1 MTRETNRRNSI
12 YTQLLRLLLVASF
25 SALIVFFLLDFAG
38 KYFIRNNFEETDYI
52 EKKNQDYV
60 EKLQEFIKEEKLTIK
75 DTDKLASWVKSQKLI
90 FIQVYKDE
98 IQVFNSEYPTQDV
111 WEEEIAAGNYA
122 WESFYMVDFADGP
135 AEVVITG
142 AYTYQ
147 LYNYTMIGELIVSFL
162 FFLSFVL
169 LGIRR
174 KMDYIRKLSDEIE
187 ILEGGSLDYKITVKG
202 KDEIAALAEG
212 LDSMRLSFGRLI
224 RQEAE
229 MVRENQRIVT
239 EMSHDLRTPITSI
252 MLYTEILKKNK
263 NVNSEQVKEYLDKVD
278 EKAYRMK
285 QLADHLIEYSLLA
298 GEKEIELEEPEQ
310 FEVLFY
316 DLFSEICSYLE
327 QKGFQVV
334 VQVEWFESFHRVSTA
349 YIVRILDNI
358 TSNIVKYADPL
369 EPVKII
375 SLEEGKMVGFRFENT
390 IRPMDEKEESTGI
403 GIQNIKN
410 MIKKMGGN
418 CTVEEEGNRFCLI
431 LMFPKSDE
439 QHPGE

>member
-25 SALIVFFLLDFAG
+25 SALVVFLLLDFAT

-60 EKLQEFIKEEKLTIK
+60 EKLQEFIKEEELETT
-75 DTDKLASWVKSQKLI
+75 DTDKINLWVKSQKLI
-90 FIQVYKDE
+90 FVQIYKDD
-98 IQVFNSEYPTQDV
+98 ILVFNSEYPTQDV
-111 WEEEIAAGNYA
+111 LEEEIAAGNYS
-122 WESFYMVDFADGP
+122 WESYYMVEFADGS
-135 AEVVITG
+135 ADVIITG

-147 LYNYTMIGELIVSFL
+147 LYSYSMIAEMIVSFL
-162 FFLSFVL
+162 FFLAFVL

-202 KDEIAALAEG
+202 KDEISALAEG

-252 MLYTEILKKNK
+252 MLYTEILKKEKNK
-263 NVNSEQVKEYLDKVD
+263 NSEQVREYLDKID

-285 QLADHLIEYSLLA
+285 QLADHLIEYSLIA

-310 FEVLFY
+310 FEILFY

-327 QKGFQVV
+327 QKGFQVLIH
-334 VQVEWFESFHRVSTA
+334 VQWFDSCHRVFTD
-349 YIVRILDNI
+349 YIIRIMENV
-358 TSNIVKYADPL
+358 TSNIVKYADPSV
-369 EPVKII
+369 PVEIF
-375 SLEEGKMVGFRFENT
+375 SEEEGNMTGFRFENA
-390 IRPMDEKEESTGI
+390 IRLLNDKEESTGI

-410 MIKKMGGN
+410 MMKKMKGN
-418 CTVEEEGNRFCLI
+418 CIVEEDGKKFCLI
-431 LMFPKSDE
+431 LMFPKSDK
-439 QHPGE
+439 QTSGE

>member
-12 YTQLLRLLLVASF
+12 YTQLLRLLLAASF
-25 SALIVFFLLDFAG
+25 AALVVFFVLDFAA

-75 DTDKLASWVKSQKLI
+75 DTDKLTSWVKSQKLI
-90 FIQVYKDE
+90 FVQIYKDE

-111 WEEEIAAGNYA
+111 WEAEISAGNYS
-122 WESFYMVDFADGP
+122 WESYYMVDFADGP
-135 AEVVITG
+135 ADVIITG

-147 LYNYTMIGELIVSFL
+147 LYNYTMIGELVVSFFL
-162 FFLSFVL
+162 FLSFVL

-224 RQEAE
+224 RQEAD

-263 NVNSEQVKEYLDKVD
+263 NTNDEQAKEYLDKID

-285 QLADHLIEYSLLA
+285 QLADHLIEYSLIA

-327 QKGFQVV
+327 EKGFHVS
-334 VQVEWFESFHRVSTA
+334 VQVEWFDSLHRISTD
-349 YIVRILDNI
+349 YVIRILENV
-358 TSNIVKYADPL
+358 TSNIVKYADPSV
-369 EPVKII
+369 PVNII
-375 SLEEGKMVGFRFENT
+375 SVEEGNMSGFRFENSV
-390 IRPMDEKEESTGI
+390 RLMDEKEESTGI

-418 CTVEEEGNRFCLI
+418 CFVEEEGERFSLV
-431 LMFPKSDE
+431 LMFPKIDNE
-439 QHPGE
+439 MKRE